1 MWVRWFSSNALKY
14 HFKWRCSHLC
24 YAWRWIGPHSMFYAR
39 FYVVYA
45 IKRSNSIMWC
55 VCFSSKFFV
64 RGIWKLLSFVLNDS
78 IYEFVGMIY
87 TTESSLCR
95 SKFSEKHPTQ
105 CCALY
110 FCQGSMCAGDSSHCN
125 NIYLGWDGAFWD
137 STPSSFDLSISCI
150 NKKGRNI
157 LKRKQT
163 CVHL

>member
-1 MWVRWFSSNALKY
+1 
-14 HFKWRCSHLC
+14 
-24 YAWRWIGPHSMFYAR
+24 MFYRLSENECGCVGFRPTHWSTSLNEDAHICVMLGGELAHIQCFMR
-39 FYVVYA
+39 GFMLCTPLKGLIVLCCV
-45 IKRSNSIMWC
+45 C

-110 FCQGSMCAGDSSHCN
+110 FCQGSMCAGDSSHCK
-125 NIYLGWDGAFWD
+125 NIY
-137 STPSSFDLSISCI
+137 I
-150 NKKGRNI
+150 
-157 LKRKQT
+157 
-163 CVHL
+163 